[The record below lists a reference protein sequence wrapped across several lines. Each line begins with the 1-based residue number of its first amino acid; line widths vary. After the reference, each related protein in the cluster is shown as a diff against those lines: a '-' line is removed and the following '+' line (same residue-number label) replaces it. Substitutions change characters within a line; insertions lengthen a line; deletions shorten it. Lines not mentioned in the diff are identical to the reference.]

1 MSGYGGFIFS
11 IIEGERASRLEEII
25 EESFSFTDTVS
36 SVDLKPK
43 TLEICFISL
52 DGQSFSY
59 AALARRGQKVAT
71 LKFRL
76 RFTDLVDLDHLPIS
90 DIEADIGPRFKSHF
104 ASASGGL
111 GGRVPPGTWNA
122 LVDCV
127 KRLAPHAAADL
138 VRLEKKRLEE
148 RRPFRTNSPE
158 RMAMEKDA
166 LGLSLAIFG
175 TDRADVFQTW
185 NSSEEESPAPFLAGL
200 SSFTLLEDPIIFH
213 DSQRFGDWS
222 PLRKHVLGAVEFSK
236 DKQKLTVMNIN
247 RTPGERAF
255 GADLLYYHH
264 KYKSFVLVQ
273 YKRMKSEGDPPA
285 AVYRPTDMQYK
296 EELERMNAFRRMHLD
311 GGATV
316 PDEYRLNPE
325 AFYFKLCPSTV
336 FKPWEA
342 GLLKGIYWPLDG
354 WEVLVNSPSM
364 RGKLGGVKVTY
375 SNVGRYIGN
384 DLFVK
389 LVQDGW
395 IGSRGQVSQAI
406 EFVQNAVLSGRSV
419 TVALSDSVERSRNLD
434 FAQNDEESIN

>member
-1 MSGYGGFIFS
+1 MSGYGGFIFTVG
-11 IIEGERASRLEEII
+11 ERERASRLEEII
-25 EESFSFTDTVS
+25 GDSASFTDTAS

-43 TLEICFISL
+43 TLELCLISL
-52 DGQSFSY
+52 DGQSFAY

-76 RFTDLVDLDHLPIS
+76 RFTDLVDLDQLPFS
-90 DIEADIGPRFKSHF
+90 KIEAVIGSRFKSHF
-104 ASASGGL
+104 ANASGGL
-111 GGRVPPGTWNA
+111 GGRVPPGTWHA
-122 LVDCV
+122 LMDCV
-127 KRLAPHAAADL
+127 KQLAQHAAVDVA
-138 VRLEKKRLEE
+138 RLEKKLTSE
-148 RRPFRTNSPE
+148 RKPFRTNAPE

-175 TDRADVFQTW
+175 MDRADVFQTW
-185 NSSEEESPAPFLAGL
+185 ESSEDLSPAPFLAGL
-200 SSFTLLEDPIIFH
+200 NQFILREDPIIFH

-222 PLRKHVLGAVEFSK
+222 PIIKYTVGAVEFVK
-236 DKQKLTVMNIN
+236 DKERLTVFNIN
-247 RTPGERAF
+247 RAPSEKAF
-255 GADLLYYHH
+255 GADLLYCHH

-273 YKRMKSEGDPPA
+273 YKRMKSEGDPPT
-285 AVYRPTDMQYK
+285 AVYRPTDLQYEK
-296 EELERMNAFRRMHLD
+296 ELERMKTFRSMHMD

-316 PDEYRLNPE
+316 PDEYRLSPE

-354 WEVLVNSPSM
+354 WEVLINSPSM

-406 EFVQNAVLSGRSV
+406 EFVQKAVLSGRSV

-434 FAQNDEESIN
+434 SAQNDKEAVN